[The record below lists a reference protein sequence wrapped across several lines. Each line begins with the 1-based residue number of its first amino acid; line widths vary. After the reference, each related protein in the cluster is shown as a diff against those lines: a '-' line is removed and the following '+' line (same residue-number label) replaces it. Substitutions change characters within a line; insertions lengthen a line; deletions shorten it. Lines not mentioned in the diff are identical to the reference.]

1 MRGIRTLA
9 TVAFVVIGAGVA
21 IQADVKTQ
29 QKGQV
34 KLGGA
39 LGRMFGMFGGK
50 AARGESS
57 RVWPSRAT
65 G

>member
-9 TVAFVVIGAGVA
+9 TVACVVIGAGVA

-39 LGRMFGMFGGK
+39 LGRMFSM
-50 AARGESS
+50 
-57 RVWPSRAT
+57 WPSRAT